1 MKLTRVKIILLA
13 AFVVTNGIFVR
24 AQSNVVPGANDY
36 AKFSS
41 FVTERNIFDPNR
53 VPHTGYT
60 PRVRTT
66 TRTTTR
72 TRTSNSAPAF
82 SLVGTMSYEKGMF
95 AFFNGN
101 NSDLKRV
108 LPVNARIAGYTVAK
122 IVSGRVLLVSDDKKE
137 KLELKVGDVLRQES
151 GKWMLS
157 DAGELPTGTSS
168 AAASGSS
175 SGGDSS
181 TAPSPAL
188 NQNEVLKRLMELRK
202 KEEQ

>member
-1 MKLTRVKIILLA
+1 
-13 AFVVTNGIFVR
+13 
-24 AQSNVVPGANDY
+24 
-36 AKFSS
+36 
-41 FVTERNIFDPNR
+41 
-53 VPHTGYT
+53 VPHTTYT
-60 PRVRTT
+60 PRVRT

-72 TRTSNSAPAF
+72 TRTSNSAPTF
-82 SLVGTMSYEKGMF
+82 SLVGTMSYEKGLF

-151 GKWMLS
+151 GKWILS
-157 DAGELPTGTSS
+157 DAGELPASTSS
-168 AAASGSS
+168 AAATGSS
-175 SGGDSS
+175 SASDT

>member
-1 MKLTRVKIILLA
+1 MNMKRVKIILLA
-13 AFVVTNGIFVR
+13 AFALTNGLFVR
-24 AQSNVVPGANDY
+24 AQSNVVPAATDY

-53 VPHTGYT
+53 VPHTTYT
-60 PRVRTT
+60 SRART

-108 LPVNARIAGYTVAK
+108 LPVNARIVGYTVAK

>member
-1 MKLTRVKIILLA
+1 MNMKRVKIILLA
-13 AFVVTNGIFVR
+13 AFALTNGICVR
-24 AQSNVVPGANDY
+24 AQSNVVPAASDY

-53 VPHTGYT
+53 VPHTTYT
-60 PRVRTT
+60 PRVRT

-72 TRTSNSAPAF
+72 TRTSNSAPTF
-82 SLVGTMSYEKGMF
+82 SLVGTMSYEKGLF

-137 KLELKVGDVLRQES
+137 QLELKVGEVMRQDS
-151 GKWMLS
+151 GKWTLS

-168 AAASGSS
+168 SSATASS
-175 SGGDSS
+175 SGGDAV
-181 TAPSPAL
+181 APSSSL
-188 NQNEVLKRLMELRK
+188 SQNDVLKRLMELRK
-202 KEEQ
+202 KEEK